1 VFTDT
6 KKQTNEKYPDA
17 VISQVQRYTACEKN
31 AGFYRCGANA
41 LTIVMFDVQGA
52 TPFSSAAGPLQF

>member
-17 VISQVQRYTACEKN
+17 VVSQVQRYTACEKN

-41 LTIVMFDVQGA
+41 LTIVMFNVQGGD
-52 TPFSSAAGPLQF
+52 SL